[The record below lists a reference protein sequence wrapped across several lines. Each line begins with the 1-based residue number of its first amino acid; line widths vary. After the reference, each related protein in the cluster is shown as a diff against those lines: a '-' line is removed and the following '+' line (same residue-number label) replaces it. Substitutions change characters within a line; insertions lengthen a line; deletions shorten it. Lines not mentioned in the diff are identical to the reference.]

1 MSESLA
7 EEPSVAPLFELGC
20 LCLVAGHL
28 VAELVLLDLRL
39 EEVEWLRLGETAE
52 LRVLVDLSLVMG
64 GIARLIQDLHGAETF
79 RVAVLLDLE
88 LVLNSH
94 DLLCCRTILG
104 VKDQT
109 ARQQFVEDRHVDL
122 LISYCHVLNVLLR
135 LRGSGPFEWVFLD
148 DEVIQTASK
157 RPYVHGLRDFI
168 ASLVELR
175 RLGKELRC
183 RESQVPSKV
192 LAFEQ
197 FLEVVRQSN

>member
-1 MSESLA
+1 MRESLA

-64 GIARLIQDLHGAETF
+64 GIARLIQDLHGASTS
-79 RVAVLLDLE
+79 RVAVLLNLK
-88 LVLNSH
+88 LVLDSH
-94 DLLCCRTILG
+94 DLLCRRTILG

-109 ARQQFVEDRHVDL
+109 ARQKFVEDRHVDL
-122 LISYCHVLNVLLR
+122 LISYRHVLNVLLR

-148 DEVIQTASK
+148 DEVVKTASK
-157 RPYVHGLRDFI
+157 RPYVHGLRDLI

-175 RLGKELRC
+175 RLGKELWC

-197 FLEVVRQSN
+197 LLEVVRQSN